1 LKLDLELI
9 AQQHLNE
16 DILFTFLTS
25 AIYGVMTEFT
35 LQGNGQYEK
44 MADGVLIIMV
54 PYFK

>member
-1 LKLDLELI
+1 MKLDLELI